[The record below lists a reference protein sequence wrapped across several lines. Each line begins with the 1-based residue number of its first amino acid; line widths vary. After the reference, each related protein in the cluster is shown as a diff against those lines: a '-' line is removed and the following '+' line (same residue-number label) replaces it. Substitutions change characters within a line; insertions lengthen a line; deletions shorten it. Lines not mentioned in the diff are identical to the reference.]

1 MTDQMRVTV
10 LGGVR
15 ISCGD
20 EPLTGFISAK
30 AQALVCYLAVT
41 QRPHARATLAALFWQ
56 DLSESAAATNLR
68 VVLANLKR
76 LLGPSLEITRHTLG
90 INPLN
95 APWVDAAA
103 FCELA
108 DPIQTDPLLLQ
119 RADTLYDGDFL
130 AGFDVRNAPAF
141 DEWVLGQREMLR
153 ERAIRMLRLL
163 AIHHAERG
171 DYDLAADY
179 LQRLL
184 EIEPWLEEAHR
195 ALMVTL
201 TAGGRRG
208 AALRQYERCRQL
220 LSDELDVVP
229 LAQTTQLYQ
238 AIRHG
243 ETLGAGWE
251 RPALAALARPQ
262 ADLSL
267 IG

>member
-1 MTDQMRVTV
+1 M
-10 LGGVR
+10 LGGMEMLR
-15 ISCGD
+15 A
-20 EPLTGFISAK
+20 ETPLTGFVSAK
-30 AQALVCYLAVT
+30 AQALVCYLALT
-41 QRPHARATLAALFWQ
+41 QRSHARSTLATLFWQ

-76 LLGPSLEITRHTLG
+76 ILGPSLIITRQTLG
-90 INPLN
+90 FNPLN
-95 APWVDAAA
+95 APWVDAVA

-108 DPIQTDPLLLQ
+108 DPTQADPLLLQ
-119 RADTLYDGDFL
+119 QADALYVGDFL
-130 AGFDVRNAPAF
+130 AGFIVRNAPAF

-153 ERAIRMLRLL
+153 QRAIRMLRLL
-163 AIHHAERG
+163 ALHHVERG
-171 DYDLAADY
+171 AYDLAADY

-220 LSDELDVVP
+220 LSDELDVIP
-229 LAQTTQLYQ
+229 LAQTTRLYH

-243 ETLGAGWE
+243 ESLGADWE
-251 RPALAALARPQ
+251 RPVLTALMKPQ
-262 ADLSL
+262 ADFALV
-267 IG
+267 G